1 MKPTFDIALMKKQ
14 LNFLEVEYNL
24 SMKVGEDYN
33 SILEWKKVDSNLF
46 GERNYDILKIERQSH
61 LNQSESVEN
70 EDRFVSKLYLRF
82 LLNYKIN
89 ER

>member
-1 MKPTFDIALMKKQ
+1 MKKQ

-61 LNQSESVEN
+61 SNQSELLEN